1 MSNVLKSKEP
11 LRAPFSWFG
20 GKRAVADLIWERL
33 GDVKNYVEPF
43 FGSGAVLLARPHE
56 PRAETISDAD
66 HYVANFWRAVKAD
79 PDAVAFYADHPV
91 IESELSAR
99 HWWLI
104 TEGKSRLAE
113 IEGNP
118 DFFDPQI
125 AGWWVWGTC
134 AWIASGWCSGNGPWQ
149 WDGTEWQKNASRKSN
164 KKLPHLGTAGMGV
177 NKKLPHLGDAGMGVN
192 NEAPAFGRRRARAE
206 FISEWMSAL
215 ADRLRDVRVA
225 AGDWSRVCGPSVT
238 HLHGLTGVFLD
249 PPYGAEAG
257 RTEGLYATDS
267 STVAAEARDWAIKKG
282 TNPLMRIAF
291 AGYVGEHTFPDEW
304 TCVEWKA
311 CGGFGSQGNGKGREN
326 SSKERLWFSP
336 HCLVPQ
342 AAATLSLME
351 A

>member
-1 MSNVLKSKEP
+1 VSNALKSKEP
-11 LRAPFSWFG
+11 LRAPFPWFG
-20 GKRAVADLIWERL
+20 GKRTVADLIWERL

-134 AWIASGWCSGNGPWQ
+134 AWIAQGWCSGDGPWQ
-149 WDGTEWQKNASRKSN
+149 WAETEWKKNASRKSN
-164 KKLPHLGTAGMGV
+164 KKLPHLG
-177 NKKLPHLGDAGMGVN
+177 DS
-192 NEAPAFGRRRARAE
+192 GR
-206 FISEWMSAL
+206 
-215 ADRLRDVRVA
+215 
-225 AGDWSRVCGPSVT
+225 
-238 HLHGLTGVFLD
+238 GLNLFLSGC
-249 PPYGAEAG
+249 PP
-257 RTEGLYATDS
+257 
-267 STVAAEARDWAIKKG
+267 
-282 TNPLMRIAF
+282 
-291 AGYVGEHTFPDEW
+291 
-304 TCVEWKA
+304 
-311 CGGFGSQGNGKGREN
+311 
-326 SSKERLWFSP
+326 
-336 HCLVPQ
+336 
-342 AAATLSLME
+342 
-351 A
+351 